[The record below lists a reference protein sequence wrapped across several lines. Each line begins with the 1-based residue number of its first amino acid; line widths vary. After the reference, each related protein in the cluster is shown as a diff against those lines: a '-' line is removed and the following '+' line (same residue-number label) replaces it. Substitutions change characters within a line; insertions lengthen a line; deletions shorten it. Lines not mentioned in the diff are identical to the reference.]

1 MVYYLQNNSNNNRVC
16 NQQHSGFCSCCGV
29 DVTRFRYST
38 VIPSSRSTVVLT
50 METWQ
55 PWVLVPLCTTTMNIH
70 PSNDPTNIFFFL
82 FYQPIHS
89 LARSLQQCFE
99 TSITTKRS
107 HSFSTI
113 ASLRSLALY
122 LKSHYQLWW
131 LISLYLFSVSNNI
144 RMYIQTRLA
153 EKKKK
158 TRTTTKRQ
166 LLLLP
171 TASFRYSRDNIYC
184 IQRSTTCHRMV
195 HTLALY
201 TKLVFFPLSH
211 QRILTRWK
219 PWRISNCSC
228 IYINEP
234 RSLNILPP
242 PSLILF
248 FFFYICM

>member
-153 EKKKK
+153 EKK
-158 TRTTTKRQ
+158 TEQ
-166 LLLLP
+166 QQNANYCYYPLP
-171 TASFRYSRDNIYC
+171 AFATAG
-184 IQRSTTCHRMV
+184 T
-195 HTLALY
+195 
-201 TKLVFFPLSH
+201 
-211 QRILTRWK
+211 
-219 PWRISNCSC
+219 
-228 IYINEP
+228 IYIVYNAQQ
-234 RSLNILPP
+234 RATGWSIHSLYIQNLFS
-242 PSLILF
+242 SLFHINVF
-248 FFFYICM
+248 

>member
-131 LISLYLFSVSNNI
+131 LISLYLFSLSNNI

-153 EKKKK
+153 EKKPE
-158 TRTTTKRQ
+158 Q
-166 LLLLP
+166 QQNANYCYYPLP
-171 TASFRYSRDNIYC
+171 AFATAG
-184 IQRSTTCHRMV
+184 T
-195 HTLALY
+195 
-201 TKLVFFPLSH
+201 
-211 QRILTRWK
+211 
-219 PWRISNCSC
+219 
-228 IYINEP
+228 IYIVYNAQQ
-234 RSLNILPP
+234 RATGWSIHSLYIQNLFS
-242 PSLILF
+242 SLFHINVF
-248 FFFYICM
+248 

>member
-131 LISLYLFSVSNNI
+131 LISLYLFSLSNNI

-158 TRTTTKRQ
+158 QNNNKTPTTATTHCQ
-166 LLLLP
+166 LSLQQGQ
-171 TASFRYSRDNIYC
+171 YI
-184 IQRSTTCHRMV
+184 
-195 HTLALY
+195 LY
-201 TKLVFFPLSH
+201 TTLNNVPPDGPYTRFIYKTCFLPSFTSTYFNKMET
-211 QRILTRWK
+211 LT
-219 PWRISNCSC
+219 
-228 IYINEP
+228 YI
-234 RSLNILPP
+234 
-242 PSLILF
+242 
-248 FFFYICM
+248 